1 MDTNQ
6 HIVCDNIDLDTIL
19 IEYENYY
26 FLRYQKKP
34 KISKSLEVAK
44 TDLNATKSKT
54 KSVKKKNSNPNSQD
68 IKALDPSSFI
78 TVSPLNSLCCNETLE
93 HEYSLP
99 SVDLSLWKDEW
110 QEYAEIIS
118 KVLDHQKGIFLA

>member
-6 HIVCDNIDLDTIL
+6 HAVCDNIDLDTIL

-26 FLRYQKKP
+26 YLRYQKKP
-34 KISKSLEVAK
+34 KISKSLDVAK
-44 TDLNATKSKT
+44 TDIHAIKSKT
-54 KSVKKKNSNPNSQD
+54 KSIKKKNSNSSSQD
-68 IKALDPSSFI
+68 TNPLDTSSFI
-78 TVSPLNSLCCNETLE
+78 TVSPLSSLCDENLE

-118 KVLDHQKGIFLA
+118 KVLTKKSFRSHE